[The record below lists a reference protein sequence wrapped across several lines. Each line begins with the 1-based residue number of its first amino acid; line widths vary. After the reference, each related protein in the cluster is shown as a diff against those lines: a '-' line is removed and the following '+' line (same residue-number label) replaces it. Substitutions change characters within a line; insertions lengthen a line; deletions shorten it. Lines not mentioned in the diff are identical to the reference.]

1 MSLLALQ
8 RPRMTLISLNIEAIA
23 LGVYLI
29 RDAFGGVI
37 RYYTSIYHMDALW
50 YLPDGVALLCLAQF
64 FVHCILRNRSTLAL
78 LVLVQIMLS
87 LVLGYFMMGTF
98 NAAVSSFKMMLPVF
112 VGFCFCDSNLG
123 SYRKLLSVIAAT
135 FYLSVIGVLLTKYY
149 LMPWVGYKYESFGAV
164 REAGRL
170 WWAYGG
176 DDQRLM
182 GFAADN
188 TMAAFFILVSF
199 AITSIRMST
208 MWCLIFGSTA
218 VYVIRLTT
226 SKTTMIVLVLYLVL
240 LVFVRMMPEKSRF
253 PAIRSIAQW
262 SFAAIFV
269 PFFMIVVASG
279 TAAVP
284 HSTLFSIVDRI
295 NNSWQ
300 LPFVYMSQLMPIG
313 LVTGCGAGC
322 FNYPQKLFS
331 PLAAYWVPVD
341 NFYIGTYLMFG
352 LPFAAF
358 MVMVFRATFGATDV
372 YKLTLIFVV
381 NLFTITVL
389 NYGPASGLLIIA
401 LSFSEVFSRRATSAR
416 AAGVVAAELPRPIRS
431 LEGVAPDIPGTVV
444 GGAR

>member
-1 MSLLALQ
+1 M
-8 RPRMTLISLNIEAIA
+8 ISFSIEAIA
-23 LGVYLI
+23 LAAYLI
-29 RDAFGGVI
+29 RDAFGGVM
-37 RYYTSIYHMDALW
+37 RYYTSIMHLDALW
-50 YLPDGVALLCLAQF
+50 FVPDGIALLCLVQF
-64 FVHCILRNRSTLAL
+64 IVLCILRNRSVMAA
-78 LVLVQIMLS
+78 VVFVQIMLS
-87 LVLGYFMMGTF
+87 LLLGYFMLGTVS
-98 NAAVSSFKMMLPVF
+98 AAMSSFKMMLPVF
-112 VGFCFCDSNLG
+112 VGFCFCDSSLG
-123 SYRKLLSVIAAT
+123 AYRKLLSVIAVT
-135 FYLSVIGVLLTKYY
+135 FYLSLIGVFLTKFY

-176 DDQRLM
+176 DDQRLT
-182 GFAADN
+182 GFAAES

-199 AITSIRMST
+199 AITSIRMGT
-208 MWCLIFGSTA
+208 AWCLLFGSIS
-218 VYVIRLTT
+218 VYAIRLTT
-226 SKTTMIVLVLYLVL
+226 SKTTMIVLVLYLLV
-240 LVFVRMMPEKSRF
+240 LVFVRMLPEKSRF

-279 TAAVP
+279 AAAVP
-284 HSTLFSIVDRI
+284 HSTMFSIIDRI

-300 LPFVYMSQLMPIG
+300 LPFVYMNQLMPIG

-352 LPFAAF
+352 LPFVAF

-401 LSFSEVFSRRATSAR
+401 LSFSDVFSTRATDAR
-416 AAGVVAAELPRPIRS
+416 AAGAVAIPIPKSVRS
-431 LEGVAPDIPGTVV
+431 FGADIPEAAAGRT
-444 GGAR
+444 R

>member
-1 MSLLALQ
+1 MSILALQ
-8 RPRMTLISLNIEAIA
+8 RPRLILISLSIEAIA
-23 LGVYLI
+23 LGVYLV

-50 YLPDGVALLCLAQF
+50 YLPDAVALACLIQF
-64 FVHCILRNRSTLAL
+64 IVHCILRNSSTLAL

-87 LVLGYFMMGTF
+87 LVLGYFMMGTA
-98 NAAVSSFKMMLPVF
+98 NAAISSFKMMLPVF
-112 VGFCFCDSNLG
+112 VGFCFCDASLG
-123 SYRKLLSVIAAT
+123 AYKKLLSVIAVT
-135 FYLSVIGVLLTKYY
+135 FYLSVIGVLLTKFY

-199 AITSIRMST
+199 AITSIRKST
-208 MWCLIFGSTA
+208 TWCLLFGSLA
-218 VYVIRLTT
+218 VYVIKLTT
-226 SKTTMIVLVLYLVL
+226 SKTTMIVLVLYLIL
-240 LVFVRMMPEKSRF
+240 LVFVRMLPEKSRF
-253 PAIRSIAQW
+253 PAIRGIAQW

-269 PFFMIVVASG
+269 PFFMIVIASG

-300 LPFVYMSQLMPIG
+300 LPFVYMNQLMPIG

-331 PLAAYWVPVD
+331 PLAHFWVPVD

-352 LPFAAF
+352 LPFVAF

-401 LSFSEVFSRRATSAR
+401 LSFSDVFSRRAASAR
-416 AAGVVAAELPRPIRS
+416 AGDAVPIVMRPPMPS
-431 LEGVAPDIPGTVV
+431 LEGFRPDIPAASGS
-444 GGAR
+444 R